1 MAFNFNFCWG
11 FMFVYPRRMCCF
23 PSSGLGEGADSQ
35 QHIWNTWDTLAK
47 HCSPERTERT
57 EKALWSSEF
66 EKPHPSLLCHA
77 ARVDTVRKTLCS
89 LCRSQSC
96 RPGNCSSALCSLLAW
111 AFLQPYE
118 TGTQPRRLSQI
129 GFLLWLGGQSLEN
142 RPTPHNGTDMPG
154 QSLCPA

>member
-1 MAFNFNFCWG
+1 
-11 FMFVYPRRMCCF
+11 MFVYPRRMCCF

-77 ARVDTVRKTLCS
+77 ARVDAVRKTLCS

-96 RPGNCSSALCSLLAW
+96 RPGNCSSALCSLLAR

-118 TGTQPRRLSQI
+118 TGTQPLRLSQI
-129 GFLLWLGGQSLEN
+129 GASSLTSRPELRKQTHSSHWL
-142 RPTPHNGTDMPG
+142 
-154 QSLCPA
+154 